1 MNLNKKHVVIWIVLL
16 VAVWAGNIFYYQRHV
31 LKEPLFIKNYYDIR
45 EDYGF
50 FRLIYIDNINSER
63 NVTSIVFPEVGSET
77 INFTE
82 QDYNSDNRYY
92 RMKLIN
98 VKLEKD
104 DNIIR
109 KKYLN
114 KLITKAEV
122 HLSDGKVINA
132 DIGKIYISGNMDDS
146 GAELFAAESTI
157 SSNNN
162 TEQVTY
168 RVSKDMKILSIS
180 SRFFEIMED
189 VLDIKLNKKP
199 LKEISFPM
207 ELEKGDTLEIDYE
220 FKFTDGDIRQNCAY
234 NFPLYFMVED
244 MEGKKESRI
253 CGIDYWLQ
261 FPELYDINDLKEDRG
276 IK

>member
-16 VAVWAGNIFYYQRHV
+16 VAVWTGNIFYYQRHV

-104 DNIIR
+104 DNIIQ

-132 DIGKIYISGNMDDS
+132 DIGKIYISGNMDES
-146 GAELFAAESTI
+146 ERELFTFESST

-162 TEQVTY
+162 TGQFIY
-168 RVSKDMKILSIS
+168 RVNKSLKILRIS
-180 SRFFEIMED
+180 SKFTEIMKD
-189 VLDIKLNKKP
+189 ILDIKLNSKS
-199 LKEISFPM
+199 LREISFPV
-207 ELEKGDTLEIDYE
+207 ELDKGDKLEIDYT
-220 FKFTDGDIRQNCAY
+220 FKFTKGDIKQSYAY
-234 NFPLYFMVED
+234 GFPLYIMVED
-244 MEGKKESRI
+244 IKGSKESRV
-253 CGIDYWLQ
+253 GNIDYRLQ
-261 FPELYDINDLKEDRG
+261 FPEMYDINALKADRG
-276 IK
+276 L